1 MSCLGELG
9 FFLSFRDSSRFMA
22 RMAHSSCRLALHDH
36 VFYLHIAFW
45 SAQELRVGRRG
56 SYLCSDGHLGPTQGQ
71 DSGGLPDKI
80 QGAHLNL
87 NFR

>member
-36 VFYLHIAFW
+36 VFL
-45 SAQELRVGRRG
+45 SAHSLLVSPGVEGGRRG

-71 DSGGLPDKI
+71 DSVGLPDKI